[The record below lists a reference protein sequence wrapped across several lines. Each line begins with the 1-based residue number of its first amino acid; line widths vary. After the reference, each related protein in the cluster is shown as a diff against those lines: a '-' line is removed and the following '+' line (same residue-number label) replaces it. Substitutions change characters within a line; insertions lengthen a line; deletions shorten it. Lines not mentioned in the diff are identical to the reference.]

1 MDTHI
6 IEVDAR
12 FNDKVSAG
20 AKKAD
25 DALGKLED
33 QAKKTEAAVK
43 KSGKTKFDPKVS
55 TSKVDKLMQKLN
67 RFASKAKSG
76 VVVTVKALD
85 KATATLNKV
94 SFVGAKISG
103 KTFTATVKIADY
115 ATRPIRGILSALT
128 SVQALI
134 AGVAT
139 GAAVNYGAIKP
150 IQQFDQYKQAQL
162 AFSKQLGSDA
172 AAQKFMNQIDAFNL
186 QTPFN
191 SSQIIG
197 SAKQMLNMGWDVGD
211 VLPDLGTIGDWA
223 AATGTYEEGINSV
236 IRALGQM
243 RLKGRVYAEELQ
255 QMNEAG
261 VAAQKYIA
269 DYLGVSE
276 GQMLKMVE
284 AGQIGVDQAL
294 TGIMTGMK
302 EFDGIANEFANE
314 TVGGMLG
321 QIGDALSSSVV
332 RDWGEGLSE
341 GLRPGLEYFQD
352 LLGENQ
358 TELDQF
364 GNALKDFGKDVAT
377 GFSNSVIGISEK
389 LRGIITDIDFQN
401 ATIGGKIN
409 ILWDRMIA
417 QPFSEWWDASGKQMV
432 VDAGK
437 NFAGW
442 LGDGIIDGIGQF
454 AEKHPLI
461 TTLLGALGISKG
473 VQTVKGL
480 FNLGGGAGG
489 GASAVGT
496 MTVTAG
502 VVIINGATGGMP
514 GTGVGGIPWSGF
526 GGVPQIPMGG
536 GVPQIPR
543 GGKGVGTGGFAAL
556 GSQLLTATSI
566 LATKESL
573 LSAGMDIYEGWNTDG
588 KQREDAYWKGGTKV
602 AMTAGGAAIGA
613 LLGTLIPIPG
623 LGTLAGAKIGAL
635 LGSGAALL
643 TGDSAG
649 QYLSDQFDASRA
661 KNSADKAAELMGL
674 SRQGGNLEYLSNAA
688 GRATDALAYTAPSI
702 AKLAGNNVS
711 SAFRDGLTG
720 SMITAMQEAAADP
733 SVSQSVTS
741 MLNRLKPTTAQ
752 IESIAEGF
760 VAAGKAVPQSITDY
774 LANVDF
780 YTALAGGTNEFQKY
794 LDGFAL
800 TTDILAEI
808 DPTVKVNPIDPSAQ
822 IRAALSGKTTTA
834 HVGTTVIPDFL
845 YENNELDTT
854 QLGDGKN
861 VISVP
866 SVLVKPSYM
875 YSTSGFNSAL
885 LTPNNLTVSPNVTV
899 SAKYTVDAVS
909 NVFKTTL
916 GAEAAGGMVS
926 RYGLYS
932 LAEEGTPEMVIPL
945 GSHRRDRGVDLW
957 ERAGHMLGIPGFFNG
972 GIAGDEDKAVG
983 ASRYTLSEMDATG
996 DVDNSVTMTFR
1007 DIVLQINGAN
1017 GDIIEE
1023 LRARAAEAADVIA
1036 GEFVKVAR
1044 ARAQN
1049 SPRRA

>member
-1 MDTHI
+1 MDRHI
-6 IEVDAR
+6 IDVTAR
-12 FNDKVSAG
+12 FDDQLSAG

-43 KSGKTKFDPKVS
+43 KSGKTKFNPQVS

-94 SFVGAKISG
+94 SSVGAKISG

-191 SSQIIG
+191 STQIIG

-211 VLPDLGTIGDWA
+211 VLPDLGTIGNWA

-243 RLKGRVYAEELQ
+243 QLKGRVYAEELQ

-276 GQMLKMVE
+276 GKMLEMVE
-284 AGQIGVDQAL
+284 AGEVGVDQAL

-332 RDWGEGLSE
+332 RDWGDGLSD

-409 ILWDRMIA
+409 ILWDEMIA
-417 QPFSEWWDASGKQMV
+417 QPFSEWWDSSGKQMV

-461 TTLLGALGISKG
+461 TTLLGAFGISKG

-480 FNLGGGAGG
+480 FNLGGGAGS

-502 VVIINGATGGMP
+502 VVNVNGVTGGIS
-514 GTGVGGIPWSGF
+514 GTGVGGT
-526 GGVPQIPMGG
+526 PQIPAAAGG
-536 GVPQIPR
+536 AKGIAASVLSGLSNAGFIV
-543 GGKGVGTGGFAAL
+543 GGAGILDGIFDLKDAVE
-556 GSQLLTATSI
+556 AT
-566 LATKESL
+566 
-573 LSAGMDIYEGWNTDG
+573 G
-588 KQREDAYWKGGTKV
+588 KQSKDFGIKGTTKIGMV
-602 AMTAGGAAIGA
+602 GAGAAAGAAIGSA
-613 LLGTLIPIPG
+613 VPIVGTAVG
-623 LGTLAGAKIGAL
+623 AGIGA
-635 LGSGAALL
+635 GVGGIVALT

-649 QYLSDQFDASRA
+649 QWISDQFDANRA
-661 KNSADKAAELMGL
+661 KNVADKAAELMGL

-688 GRATDALAYTAPSI
+688 GLATDALAYTAPSI

-733 SVSQSVTS
+733 SVSRSVTS

-760 VAAGKAVPQSITDY
+760 TAAGKAIPQSITDY

-780 YTALAGGTNEFQKY
+780 YTALAGGTNALKNYFSGLSIDVPVDAQLDPSVQIKSVDPTTAITAVLAGKVYPAQANIMMTPNY
-794 LDGFAL
+794 LYQNTDLDPAQMGDGWDVTANPDVSVIPFYNYLTGNFNKSAL
-800 TTDILAEI
+800 T
-808 DPTVKVNPIDPSAQ
+808 PTGFSVDVPVSLRPQYNFKNANE
-822 IRAALSGKTTTA
+822 
-834 HVGTTVIPDFL
+834 VIF
-845 YENNELDTT
+845 
-854 QLGDGKN
+854 G
-861 VISVP
+861 
-866 SVLVKPSYM
+866 
-875 YSTSGFNSAL
+875 
-885 LTPNNLTVSPNVTV
+885 
-899 SAKYTVDAVS
+899 
-909 NVFKTTL
+909 

-983 ASRYTLSEMDATG
+983 ASRYALPEMDATG
-996 DVDNSVTMTFR
+996 DVDNSVTMTFG
-1007 DIVLQINGAN
+1007 DIVLQINGSN

-1044 ARAQN
+1044 AKAQN

>member
-25 DALGKLED
+25 DALEKLEG

-43 KSGKTKFDPKVS
+43 KSGKTKFDPQVS

-94 SFVGAKISG
+94 SSVGAKIAG

-223 AATGTYEEGINSV
+223 ATTGTYEEGIHSV

-243 RLKGRVYAEELQ
+243 QLKGRVYAEELQ

-276 GQMLKMVE
+276 GKMLEMVE
-284 AGQIGVDQAL
+284 AGEVGVDQAL

-341 GLRPGLEYFQD
+341 GLRPGLEYFQG

-409 ILWDRMIA
+409 ILWDEMIA
-417 QPFSEWWDASGKQMV
+417 QPFSEWWDESGKQMV

-480 FNLGGGAGG
+480 FNLGGGAGS

-502 VVIINGATGGMP
+502 VVNVNGATGGIP
-514 GTGVGGIPWSGF
+514 GAGVGGTPQIPAAAGGAKGIAASILGGLSNAGFIVGGAGILDGIFDLKDAVETTGKQSKDFGIKGTTKIGMVGAGAAAGAAIGSAVPIVGTVVGAGIGAGVGGI
-526 GGVPQIPMGG
+526 V
-536 GVPQIPR
+536 
-543 GGKGVGTGGFAAL
+543 AL
-556 GSQLLTATSI
+556 T
-566 LATKESL
+566 
-573 LSAGMDIYEGWNTDG
+573 
-588 KQREDAYWKGGTKV
+588 
-602 AMTAGGAAIGA
+602 
-613 LLGTLIPIPG
+613 
-623 LGTLAGAKIGAL
+623 
-635 LGSGAALL
+635 

-649 QYLSDQFDASRA
+649 QWISDQFDASRA

-674 SRQGGNLEYLSNAA
+674 SRHGGNLEYLSNAV
-688 GRATDALAYTAPSI
+688 GLATDALAYTAPSI

-760 VAAGKAVPQSITDY
+760 AAAGKAVPQSITDY

-780 YTALAGGTNEFQKY
+780 YTALAGGTNELQNYFSGLSIDVPVDAQLDPSVQIKSVDPTAAITAALAGKVYPAQANIMMTPNY
-794 LDGFAL
+794 LYQNTDLDPTQMGDGWDVTANPDVSVIPFYNYLTGNFNKSAL
-800 TTDILAEI
+800 T
-808 DPTVKVNPIDPSAQ
+808 P
-822 IRAALSGKTTTA
+822 
-834 HVGTTVIPDFL
+834 
-845 YENNELDTT
+845 
-854 QLGDGKN
+854 
-861 VISVP
+861 
-866 SVLVKPSYM
+866 
-875 YSTSGFNSAL
+875 SGFSVDV
-885 LTPNNLTVSPNVTV
+885 PVSLRPQYN
-899 SAKYTVDAVS
+899 
-909 NVFKTTL
+909 FKNANEVIFG

-983 ASRYTLSEMDATG
+983 ASRYALSEMDAATG
-996 DVDNSVTMTFR
+996 DVDNSVTMTFG

>member
-1 MDTHI
+1 MDRHI
-6 IEVDAR
+6 IDVTAR
-12 FNDKVSAG
+12 FDDQLSAG

-25 DALGKLED
+25 DALEKLED

-55 TSKVDKLMQKLN
+55 ISKVDKLMQKLN

-94 SFVGAKISG
+94 SSVGAKIAG

-223 AATGTYEEGINSV
+223 AATGTYEEGIHSV

-243 RLKGRVYAEELQ
+243 QLKGRVYAEELQ

-276 GQMLKMVE
+276 GKMLEMVE
-284 AGQIGVDQAL
+284 AGEVGVDQAL

-314 TVGGMLG
+314 TVCGMLG

-332 RDWGEGLSE
+332 RDWGKGLSE

-409 ILWDRMIA
+409 ILWDEMIA

-442 LGDGIIDGIGQF
+442 LGDGIVDGIGQF

-502 VVIINGATGGMP
+502 VVNVNGATGGIP
-514 GTGVGGIPWSGF
+514 GTGVGGM
-526 GGVPQIPMGG
+526 PQIPAGAGG
-536 GVPQIPR
+536 A
-543 GGKGVGTGGFAAL
+543 GTGGLAAF
-556 GSQLLTATSI
+556 GSKLLTGASA
-566 LATKESL
+566 LATGASL
-573 LSAGMDIYEGWNTDG
+573 LSAGMDIYEGWKTDG

-623 LGTLAGAKIGAL
+623 LGTLAGAKVGAL

-760 VAAGKAVPQSITDY
+760 AAAGKAVPQSITDY

-780 YTALAGGTNEFQKY
+780 YTALAGGTNELQNYFSGLSIDVPVDAQLDPSVQIKSVDPTAAITAALAGKVYPAQANIMMSPNY
-794 LDGFAL
+794 LYQNTDLDPTQMGDGWNITANPDVSVIPFYNYLTGNFNKSAL
-800 TTDILAEI
+800 T
-808 DPTVKVNPIDPSAQ
+808 P
-822 IRAALSGKTTTA
+822 
-834 HVGTTVIPDFL
+834 
-845 YENNELDTT
+845 
-854 QLGDGKN
+854 
-861 VISVP
+861 
-866 SVLVKPSYM
+866 
-875 YSTSGFNSAL
+875 SGFSVDV
-885 LTPNNLTVSPNVTV
+885 PVSLRPQYN
-899 SAKYTVDAVS
+899 
-909 NVFKTTL
+909 FKNANEVIFG

-983 ASRYTLSEMDATG
+983 VSRYALSEMDAATG
-996 DVDNSVTMTFR
+996 DVDNSVTMTFG

>member
-1 MDTHI
+1 MDRHI
-6 IEVDAR
+6 IDVTAR
-12 FNDKVSAG
+12 FDDQLSAG

-25 DALGKLED
+25 DALEKLED

-55 TSKVDKLMQKLN
+55 ISKVDKLMQKLN

-94 SFVGAKISG
+94 SSVGAKIAG

-223 AATGTYEEGINSV
+223 AATGTYEKGIHSV

-243 RLKGRVYAEELQ
+243 QLKGRVYAEELQ

-276 GQMLKMVE
+276 GKMLEMVE
-284 AGQIGVDQAL
+284 AGEVGVDQAL

-332 RDWGEGLSE
+332 RDWGKGLSE

-409 ILWDRMIA
+409 ILWDEMIA

-442 LGDGIIDGIGQF
+442 LGDGIVDGIGQF

-502 VVIINGATGGMP
+502 VVNVNGATGGIP
-514 GTGVGGIPWSGF
+514 GTGVGGM
-526 GGVPQIPMGG
+526 PQIPAGAGG
-536 GVPQIPR
+536 A
-543 GGKGVGTGGFAAL
+543 GTGGLAAF
-556 GSQLLTATSI
+556 GSKLLTGASA
-566 LATKESL
+566 LATGASL
-573 LSAGMDIYEGWNTDG
+573 LSAGMDIYEGWKTDG

-623 LGTLAGAKIGAL
+623 LGTLAGAKVGAL

-760 VAAGKAVPQSITDY
+760 AAAGKAVPQSITDY

-780 YTALAGGTNEFQKY
+780 YTALAGGTNELQNYFSGLSIDVPVDAQLDPSVQIKSVDPTAAITAALAGKVYPAQANIMMSPNY
-794 LDGFAL
+794 LYQNTDLDPTQMGDGWNITANPDVSVIPFYNYLTGNFNKSAL
-800 TTDILAEI
+800 T
-808 DPTVKVNPIDPSAQ
+808 P
-822 IRAALSGKTTTA
+822 
-834 HVGTTVIPDFL
+834 
-845 YENNELDTT
+845 
-854 QLGDGKN
+854 
-861 VISVP
+861 
-866 SVLVKPSYM
+866 
-875 YSTSGFNSAL
+875 SGFSVDV
-885 LTPNNLTVSPNVTV
+885 PVSLRPQYN
-899 SAKYTVDAVS
+899 
-909 NVFKTTL
+909 FKNANEVIFG

-983 ASRYTLSEMDATG
+983 VSRYALSEMDAATG
-996 DVDNSVTMTFR
+996 DVDNSVTMTFG

>member
-1 MDTHI
+1 MDRHI
-6 IEVDAR
+6 IDVTAR
-12 FNDKVSAG
+12 FDDQLSAG

-25 DALGKLED
+25 DALEKLED

-43 KSGKTKFDPKVS
+43 KSGKTKFNPQVS

-76 VVVTVKALD
+76 VTVTVKALD

-94 SFVGAKISG
+94 SSVGAKLAG

-243 RLKGRVYAEELQ
+243 QLKGRVYAEELQ

-294 TGIMTGMK
+294 TGIMAGMK

-409 ILWDRMIA
+409 ILWGEMIA
-417 QPFSEWWDASGKQMV
+417 QPFSEWLDSSGKQMV

-480 FNLGGGAGG
+480 FNLGGGAGS

-502 VVIINGATGGMP
+502 VVNVNGATGGIS
-514 GTGVGGIPWSGF
+514 GTGVGGM
-526 GGVPQIPMGG
+526 PQIPAAAGG
-536 GVPQIPR
+536 SKGIAASILSGLSNAGFIVGGAGILDGIFDLKDAVETTGKQSKDFGIKGTTKIGMVGAGAAAGATIGSAVPIV
-543 GGKGVGTGGFAAL
+543 GTVVGAGIGAGVGGIVAL
-556 GSQLLTATSI
+556 T
-566 LATKESL
+566 
-573 LSAGMDIYEGWNTDG
+573 
-588 KQREDAYWKGGTKV
+588 
-602 AMTAGGAAIGA
+602 
-613 LLGTLIPIPG
+613 
-623 LGTLAGAKIGAL
+623 
-635 LGSGAALL
+635 

-649 QYLSDQFDASRA
+649 QWISDQFDASRA

-674 SRQGGNLEYLSNAA
+674 SRHGGNLEYLSNAA
-688 GRATDALAYTAPSI
+688 GLATDALAYTAPSI

-720 SMITAMQEAAADP
+720 SMITAMREAASDP
-733 SVSQSVTS
+733 SVSQSLTS

-760 VAAGKAVPQSITDY
+760 AAAGKVIPQSITDY

-780 YTALAGGTNEFQKY
+780 YTALAGGTNELQNYFSGLSIDVPVDAQLDPSVQIKSVDPTAAIAAALAGKVYPAQANIMMTPNY
-794 LDGFAL
+794 LYQNTDLDPTQMGDGWDVTANPDVSVIPFYNYLTGNFNKSAL
-800 TTDILAEI
+800 T
-808 DPTVKVNPIDPSAQ
+808 P
-822 IRAALSGKTTTA
+822 
-834 HVGTTVIPDFL
+834 
-845 YENNELDTT
+845 
-854 QLGDGKN
+854 
-861 VISVP
+861 
-866 SVLVKPSYM
+866 
-875 YSTSGFNSAL
+875 SGFSVDV
-885 LTPNNLTVSPNVTV
+885 PVSLRPQYN
-899 SAKYTVDAVS
+899 
-909 NVFKTTL
+909 FKNANEVIFG

-957 ERAGHMLGIPGFFNG
+957 ERAGHMLGVPGFFNG

-983 ASRYTLSEMDATG
+983 ASRYALTEMDATG
-996 DVDNSVTMTFR
+996 DVDNSVTMTFG

>member
-1 MDTHI
+1 MDRHI
-6 IEVDAR
+6 IDVTAR
-12 FNDKVSAG
+12 FDDQLSAG

-25 DALGKLED
+25 DALEKLED

-43 KSGKTKFDPKVS
+43 KSGKTKFDPQVS

-94 SFVGAKISG
+94 SSVGAKIAG

-150 IQQFDQYKQAQL
+150 VSLSDQIKRIKMAFSTQLGGGTAAQSFLNEIYAFDKQSPFDNMQIAQQAQL
-162 AFSKQLGSDA
+162 
-172 AAQKFMNQIDAFNL
+172 
-186 QTPFN
+186 
-191 SSQIIG
+191 
-197 SAKQMLNMGWDVGD
+197 MLNTGWQRNDI
-211 VLPDLGTIGDWA
+211 LPDLENIGDWA
-223 AATGTYEEGINSV
+223 AAMGKGEAGISSV
-236 IRALGQM
+236 VIALGQM
-243 RLKGRVYAEELQ
+243 RQKGRVYAEEMLQ
-255 QMNEAG
+255 LTEAG
-261 VAAQKYIA
+261 VSGWEYLAQS
-269 DYLGVSE
+269 LGVSTAQVRE
-276 GQMLKMVE
+276 MVE
-284 AGQIGVDQAL
+284 DGAVSVDDAIKGIIGGMDEFAGTAAR
-294 TGIMTGMK
+294 T
-302 EFDGIANEFANE
+302 ANE
-314 TVGGMLG
+314 TIGGMLN
-321 QIGDALSSSVV
+321 QIGSTLKMGVV
-332 RDWGEGLSE
+332 LPWGEGLSTGFGK
-341 GLRPGLEYFQD
+341 GLQYLKDQLSD
-352 LLGENQ
+352 NQ
-358 TELDQF
+358 GQLTQF
-364 GNALKDFGKDVAT
+364 GEQAKQ
-377 GFSNSVIGISEK
+377 IGIQIGNAFSDFAIV
-389 LRGIITDIDFQN
+389 GIDKVKNILSDPEFQN
-401 ATIGGKIN
+401 LSIGGKIQFA
-409 ILWDRMIA
+409 WDEMIA
-417 QPFSEWWDASGKQMV
+417 QPFSEWWDSSGKQMV

-480 FNLGGGAGG
+480 FNLGGGAGS

-502 VVIINGATGGMP
+502 VVNVNGATGGIP
-514 GTGVGGIPWSGF
+514 GTGVDGM
-526 GGVPQIPMGG
+526 PQIPA
-536 GVPQIPR
+536 
-543 GGKGVGTGGFAAL
+543 GVGGAKGISA
-556 GSQLLTATSI
+556 SI
-566 LATKESL
+566 LGG
-573 LSAGMDIYEGWNTDG
+573 LSNAGFIVGGAGILDGIFDLKDAVETTG
-588 KQREDAYWKGGTKV
+588 KQSKDFGIKGTTKIGMV
-602 AMTAGGAAIGA
+602 GAGAAAGAAIGSA
-613 LLGTLIPIPG
+613 VPIVGTVVG
-623 LGTLAGAKIGAL
+623 AGIGA
-635 LGSGAALL
+635 GVGGIVALT

-760 VAAGKAVPQSITDY
+760 AAAGKVIPQSITDY

-780 YTALAGGTNEFQKY
+780 YTALAGGTNELQNYFSGLSIDVPVDARLDPSVQIKSVDPTAAITAALAGKVYPAQANIMMTPNY
-794 LDGFAL
+794 LYQNTDLDPTQMGDGWDVTANPDVSVIPFYNYLTGNFNKSAL
-800 TTDILAEI
+800 T
-808 DPTVKVNPIDPSAQ
+808 P
-822 IRAALSGKTTTA
+822 
-834 HVGTTVIPDFL
+834 
-845 YENNELDTT
+845 
-854 QLGDGKN
+854 
-861 VISVP
+861 
-866 SVLVKPSYM
+866 
-875 YSTSGFNSAL
+875 SGFSVDV
-885 LTPNNLTVSPNVTV
+885 PVSLRPQYN
-899 SAKYTVDAVS
+899 
-909 NVFKTTL
+909 FKNANEVIFG

-983 ASRYTLSEMDATG
+983 ASRYALPEMDAAG
-996 DVDNSVTMTFR
+996 DVDNSVTMTFG

>member
-1 MDTHI
+1 MDRHI
-6 IEVDAR
+6 IDVTAR
-12 FNDKVSAG
+12 FDDQLSAG

-25 DALGKLED
+25 DALEKLED

-94 SFVGAKISG
+94 SSVGAKIAG
-103 KTFTATVKIADY
+103 KTFTATVKITDY

-128 SVQALI
+128 SMQALI

-150 IQQFDQYKQAQL
+150 VSLSDQIKRMKMAFSTQLGGGTAAQFFLNEIYAFDKQSPFNTMQIAQQAQL
-162 AFSKQLGSDA
+162 
-172 AAQKFMNQIDAFNL
+172 
-186 QTPFN
+186 
-191 SSQIIG
+191 
-197 SAKQMLNMGWDVGD
+197 MLNTGWQRNDI
-211 VLPDLGTIGDWA
+211 LPDLENIGDWA
-223 AATGTYEEGINSV
+223 AAIGKGEAGISSV
-236 IRALGQM
+236 VMALGQM
-243 RLKGRVYAEELQ
+243 RLKGRVYAEEMLQ
-255 QMNEAG
+255 LTEAG
-261 VAAQKYIA
+261 VSGWEYLAQS
-269 DYLGVSE
+269 LGVSTA
-276 GQMLKMVE
+276 QVHDMVE
-284 AGQIGVDQAL
+284 AGAVSVDDAIKGIIG
-294 TGIMTGMK
+294 GMD
-302 EFDGIANEFANE
+302 EFAGMAARTANE
-314 TVGGMLG
+314 TIGGMLD
-321 QIGDALSSSVV
+321 QIGSTLKMGIVLP
-332 RDWGEGLSE
+332 WGEGLSTGFGK
-341 GLRPGLEYFQD
+341 GLQYLKDQLSD
-352 LLGENQ
+352 NQ
-358 TELDQF
+358 GQLTQF
-364 GNALKDFGKDVAT
+364 GEQAKQ
-377 GFSNSVIGISEK
+377 IGIQIGNVFSDFAID
-389 LRGIITDIDFQN
+389 GIDKVKSILSDPEFQN
-401 ATIGGKIN
+401 LSIGGKIQFA
-409 ILWDRMIA
+409 WDEMIA

-480 FNLGGGAGG
+480 FNLGGGAGSG
-489 GASAVGT
+489 DSAVGT
-496 MTVTAG
+496 MSVTAG
-502 VVIINGATGGMP
+502 VVNVNGVTGGIP
-514 GTGVGGIPWSGF
+514 GTGVGGT
-526 GGVPQIPMGG
+526 PQIPAAAGG
-536 GVPQIPR
+536 A
-543 GGKGVGTGGFAAL
+543 KGIAA
-556 GSQLLTATSI
+556 SI
-566 LATKESL
+566 LSG
-573 LSAGMDIYEGWNTDG
+573 LSNAGFIVGGAGILDGIFDLKDALETTG
-588 KQREDAYWKGGTKV
+588 KQSKDFGIKGTTKIGMV
-602 AMTAGGAAIGA
+602 GAGAAAGAAIGSA
-613 LLGTLIPIPG
+613 VPIVGTVVG
-623 LGTLAGAKIGAL
+623 AGIGA
-635 LGSGAALL
+635 GVGGIVALT

-649 QYLSDQFDASRA
+649 QWISDQFDASRA

-674 SRQGGNLEYLSNAA
+674 SHQGGNLEYLSNAA
-688 GRATDALAYTAPSI
+688 GLATDALAYTAPSI

-711 SAFRDGLTG
+711 IAFRDGLTG

-760 VAAGKAVPQSITDY
+760 AAAGKAIPQSITDY

-780 YTALAGGTNEFQKY
+780 YTALAGGTNELQNYFSGLSIDVPVDAQLDPSVQIKSVDPTAAITAALAGKVYPAQANIMMSPNY
-794 LDGFAL
+794 LYQNTDLDPTQMGDGWDVTANPDVSVIPFYSYLTGNFSKSAL
-800 TTDILAEI
+800 T
-808 DPTVKVNPIDPSAQ
+808 P
-822 IRAALSGKTTTA
+822 
-834 HVGTTVIPDFL
+834 
-845 YENNELDTT
+845 
-854 QLGDGKN
+854 
-861 VISVP
+861 
-866 SVLVKPSYM
+866 
-875 YSTSGFNSAL
+875 SGFSVDV
-885 LTPNNLTVSPNVTV
+885 PVSLRPQYN
-899 SAKYTVDAVS
+899 
-909 NVFKTTL
+909 FKNANEVIFG

-957 ERAGHMLGIPGFFNG
+957 ERAGHMLGVPGFFNG
-972 GIAGDEDKAVG
+972 GIAGDEHKAVG
-983 ASRYTLSEMDATG
+983 ASRYALPEMDATG
-996 DVDNSVTMTFR
+996 DVDNSVTMTFG

>member
-25 DALGKLED
+25 DALEKLED

-43 KSGKTKFDPKVS
+43 KSGKTKFAPQVS

-94 SFVGAKISG
+94 SSVGAKIAG

-191 SSQIIG
+191 STQIIG

-223 AATGTYEEGINSV
+223 AATGTYEEGIYSV

-294 TGIMTGMK
+294 TGIITGMK

-332 RDWGEGLSE
+332 RDWGKGLSE

-409 ILWDRMIA
+409 ILWDEMIA

-480 FNLGGGAGG
+480 FNLGGGAGSG
-489 GASAVGT
+489 DSAVGT
-496 MTVTAG
+496 MSVTAG
-502 VVIINGATGGMP
+502 VVNVNGVTGGIP
-514 GTGVGGIPWSGF
+514 GTGVGG
-526 GGVPQIPMGG
+526 VPQISAAAGG
-536 GVPQIPR
+536 A
-543 GGKGVGTGGFAAL
+543 KGIAA
-556 GSQLLTATSI
+556 SI
-566 LATKESL
+566 LGG
-573 LSAGMDIYEGWNTDG
+573 LSNAGFIVGGAGILDGIFDLKDALETTG
-588 KQREDAYWKGGTKV
+588 KQSKDFGIKGTTKIGMV
-602 AMTAGGAAIGA
+602 GAGAAAGAAIGSA
-613 LLGTLIPIPG
+613 VPIVGTVVG
-623 LGTLAGAKIGAL
+623 AGIGA
-635 LGSGAALL
+635 GVGGIVALT

-649 QYLSDQFDASRA
+649 QWISDQFDASRA

-688 GRATDALAYTAPSI
+688 GLATDALAYTAPSI

-711 SAFRDGLTG
+711 SAFSDGLTG

-760 VAAGKAVPQSITDY
+760 TAAGKAIPQSITDY

-780 YTALAGGTNEFQKY
+780 YTALAGGTNELQNYFSGLSIDVPVDAQLDPSVQIKSVDPTAAITAALAGKVYPAQANIMMSPNY
-794 LDGFAL
+794 LYQNTDLDPTQMGDGWDVTANPDVSVIPFYSYLTGNFSKSAL
-800 TTDILAEI
+800 T
-808 DPTVKVNPIDPSAQ
+808 P
-822 IRAALSGKTTTA
+822 
-834 HVGTTVIPDFL
+834 
-845 YENNELDTT
+845 
-854 QLGDGKN
+854 
-861 VISVP
+861 
-866 SVLVKPSYM
+866 
-875 YSTSGFNSAL
+875 SGFSVDV
-885 LTPNNLTVSPNVTV
+885 PVSLRPQYN
-899 SAKYTVDAVS
+899 
-909 NVFKTTL
+909 FKNANEVIFG

-957 ERAGHMLGIPGFFNG
+957 ERAGHMLGVPGFFNG

-983 ASRYTLSEMDATG
+983 ASRYALPEMDAAG
-996 DVDNSVTMTFR
+996 DVDNSVTMTFG

>member
-1 MDTHI
+1 MDRHI
-6 IEVDAR
+6 IDVTAR
-12 FNDKVSAG
+12 FDDQLSAG

-25 DALGKLED
+25 DALEKLED

-94 SFVGAKISG
+94 SSVGAKIAG

-191 SSQIIG
+191 STQIIG

-223 AATGTYEEGINSV
+223 AATGTYEEGIYSV

-276 GQMLKMVE
+276 GQMLKMIE

-294 TGIMTGMK
+294 TGIITGMK

-332 RDWGEGLSE
+332 RDWGKGLSE

-409 ILWDRMIA
+409 ILWDEMIA

-461 TTLLGALGISKG
+461 TTLLGAFGISKG

-489 GASAVGT
+489 GASAIGT
-496 MTVTAG
+496 MTVIAG
-502 VVIINGATGGMP
+502 VVNVNGVTGGIS
-514 GTGVGGIPWSGF
+514 GTGVGGT
-526 GGVPQIPMGG
+526 PQIPAAAGG
-536 GVPQIPR
+536 AKGIAASVLSGLSNAGFIV
-543 GGKGVGTGGFAAL
+543 GGAGILDGIFDLKDAVE
-556 GSQLLTATSI
+556 AT
-566 LATKESL
+566 
-573 LSAGMDIYEGWNTDG
+573 G
-588 KQREDAYWKGGTKV
+588 KQSKDFGIKGTTKIGMV
-602 AMTAGGAAIGA
+602 GAGAAAGAAIGSA
-613 LLGTLIPIPG
+613 VPIVGTVVG
-623 LGTLAGAKIGAL
+623 AGIGA
-635 LGSGAALL
+635 GVGGIVALT

-649 QYLSDQFDASRA
+649 QWTSDQFDASRA

-688 GRATDALAYTAPSI
+688 GLATDALAYTAPSI

-720 SMITAMQEAAADP
+720 SVITAMQEAAADP
-733 SVSQSVTS
+733 SVSRSVTS

-760 VAAGKAVPQSITDY
+760 TAAGKAIPQSITDY

-780 YTALAGGTNEFQKY
+780 YTALAGGTNALKNYFSGLSIDVPVDAQLDPSVQIKSVDPTTAITAALAGKVYPAQANIMMTPNY
-794 LDGFAL
+794 LYQNTDLDPTQMGDGWDVTANPDVSVIPFYNYLTGNFNKSAL
-800 TTDILAEI
+800 T
-808 DPTVKVNPIDPSAQ
+808 P
-822 IRAALSGKTTTA
+822 
-834 HVGTTVIPDFL
+834 
-845 YENNELDTT
+845 
-854 QLGDGKN
+854 
-861 VISVP
+861 
-866 SVLVKPSYM
+866 
-875 YSTSGFNSAL
+875 SGFSVDV
-885 LTPNNLTVSPNVTV
+885 PVSLRPQYN
-899 SAKYTVDAVS
+899 
-909 NVFKTTL
+909 FKNANEVIFG

-983 ASRYTLSEMDATG
+983 ASRYALPEMDAAG
-996 DVDNSVTMTFR
+996 DVDNSVTMTFG
-1007 DIVLQINGAN
+1007 DIVLQINGSN

-1044 ARAQN
+1044 AQAQN

>member
-1 MDTHI
+1 MDRHI
-6 IEVDAR
+6 IDVTAR
-12 FNDKVSAG
+12 FDDQLSAG

-25 DALGKLED
+25 DALEKLED

-43 KSGKTKFDPKVS
+43 KSGKTKFDPQVS

-94 SFVGAKISG
+94 SSVGAKISG

-150 IQQFDQYKQAQL
+150 VSLSDQIKRMKM
-162 AFSKQLGSDA
+162 AFSTQLGGDA
-172 AAQKFMNQIDAFNL
+172 AAQSFLNEIYAFDKQSPFDTMQIAQRAQL
-186 QTPFN
+186 
-191 SSQIIG
+191 
-197 SAKQMLNMGWDVGD
+197 MLNTGWQRNDI
-211 VLPDLGTIGDWA
+211 LPDLENIGDWA
-223 AATGTYEEGINSV
+223 AAMGKGETGISSV
-236 IRALGQM
+236 VIALGQM
-243 RLKGRVYAEELQ
+243 RQKGRVYAEEMLQ
-255 QMNEAG
+255 LTEAG
-261 VAAQKYIA
+261 VSGWEYLAQS
-269 DYLGVSE
+269 LGVSTAQVRE
-276 GQMLKMVE
+276 MVE
-284 AGQIGVDQAL
+284 DGAVSVDDAIKGIIGGMDEFAGTAAR
-294 TGIMTGMK
+294 T
-302 EFDGIANEFANE
+302 ANE
-314 TVGGMLG
+314 TIGGMLD
-321 QIGDALSSSVV
+321 QIGSTLKMGVV
-332 RDWGEGLSE
+332 LPWGEGLSTGFGK
-341 GLRPGLEYFQD
+341 GLQYLKDQLSD
-352 LLGENQ
+352 NQ
-358 TELDQF
+358 GQLTQF
-364 GNALKDFGKDVAT
+364 GEQAKQ
-377 GFSNSVIGISEK
+377 IGIQIGNAFSDFAID
-389 LRGIITDIDFQN
+389 GIDKVKSILSDPEFQN
-401 ATIGGKIN
+401 LSIGGKIQFA
-409 ILWDRMIA
+409 WDKMIA

-442 LGDGIIDGIGQF
+442 LGDGIVDGIGQF

-480 FNLGGGAGG
+480 FNLGGGAGS

-502 VVIINGATGGMP
+502 VVNINGATGGIP
-514 GTGVGGIPWSGF
+514 GTGVGGT
-526 GGVPQIPMGG
+526 PQIPAAAGG
-536 GVPQIPR
+536 A
-543 GGKGVGTGGFAAL
+543 GTGGLAAF
-556 GSQLLTATSI
+556 GSKLLTGASA
-566 LATKESL
+566 LATGASL
-573 LSAGMDIYEGWNTDG
+573 LSAGMDIYEGWKTDG

-623 LGTLAGAKIGAL
+623 LGTLAGAKVGAL

-760 VAAGKAVPQSITDY
+760 AAAGKAVPQSITDY

-780 YTALAGGTNEFQKY
+780 YTALAGGTNELQNYFSGLSIDVPVDAQLDPSVQIKSVDPTAAITAALAGKVYPAQANIMMTSNY
-794 LDGFAL
+794 LYQNTDLDPTQMGDGWDVTANPDVSVIPFYNYMTGNFNKSALTPSGFAVDVPVSL
-800 TTDILAEI
+800 RPQYNFKNANE
-808 DPTVKVNPIDPSAQ
+808 
-822 IRAALSGKTTTA
+822 
-834 HVGTTVIPDFL
+834 VIF
-845 YENNELDTT
+845 
-854 QLGDGKN
+854 G
-861 VISVP
+861 
-866 SVLVKPSYM
+866 
-875 YSTSGFNSAL
+875 
-885 LTPNNLTVSPNVTV
+885 
-899 SAKYTVDAVS
+899 
-909 NVFKTTL
+909 

-972 GIAGDEDKAVG
+972 GVAGDEDKAVG
-983 ASRYTLSEMDATG
+983 ASRYALPEMDATG
-996 DVDNSVTMTFR
+996 DVDNSVTMTFG

>member
-25 DALGKLED
+25 DALEKLED

-43 KSGKTKFDPKVS
+43 KSGRTKFDPQVS

-94 SFVGAKISG
+94 SSVGAKIAG

-191 SSQIIG
+191 STQIIG

-223 AATGTYEEGINSV
+223 AATGTYEEGIYSV

-294 TGIMTGMK
+294 TGIITGMK

-332 RDWGEGLSE
+332 RDWGKGLSE

-409 ILWDRMIA
+409 ILWDEMIA

-480 FNLGGGAGG
+480 FNLGGGAGSG
-489 GASAVGT
+489 DSAVGT
-496 MTVTAG
+496 MSVTAG
-502 VVIINGATGGMP
+502 VVNVNGVTGGIP
-514 GTGVGGIPWSGF
+514 GTGVS
-526 GGVPQIPMGG
+526 GVPQISAAAGG
-536 GVPQIPR
+536 A
-543 GGKGVGTGGFAAL
+543 KGIAA
-556 GSQLLTATSI
+556 SI
-566 LATKESL
+566 LGG
-573 LSAGMDIYEGWNTDG
+573 LSNAGFIVGGAGILDGIFDLKDALETTG
-588 KQREDAYWKGGTKV
+588 KQSKDFGIKGTTKIGMV
-602 AMTAGGAAIGA
+602 GAGAAAGAAIGSA
-613 LLGTLIPIPG
+613 VPIVGTVVG
-623 LGTLAGAKIGAL
+623 AGIGA
-635 LGSGAALL
+635 GVGGIVALT

-649 QYLSDQFDASRA
+649 QWISDQFDASRA

-688 GRATDALAYTAPSI
+688 GLATDALAYTAPSI

-760 VAAGKAVPQSITDY
+760 AAAGKVVPQSITDY

-780 YTALAGGTNEFQKY
+780 YTALAGGTNELQNYFSGLSIDVPVDAQLDPSVQIKSVDPTAAITAALAGKVYPAQANIMMSPNY
-794 LDGFAL
+794 LYQNTDLDPTQMGDGWDVTANPDVSVIPFYSYLTGNFSKSAL
-800 TTDILAEI
+800 T
-808 DPTVKVNPIDPSAQ
+808 P
-822 IRAALSGKTTTA
+822 
-834 HVGTTVIPDFL
+834 
-845 YENNELDTT
+845 
-854 QLGDGKN
+854 
-861 VISVP
+861 
-866 SVLVKPSYM
+866 
-875 YSTSGFNSAL
+875 SGFSVDV
-885 LTPNNLTVSPNVTV
+885 PVSLRPQYN
-899 SAKYTVDAVS
+899 
-909 NVFKTTL
+909 FKNANEVIFG

-972 GIAGDEDKAVG
+972 GIAGDEDKSVG
-983 ASRYTLSEMDATG
+983 ASRYALPEMDAAG
-996 DVDNSVTMTFR
+996 DVDNSVTMTFG

>member
-1 MDTHI
+1 MDRHI
-6 IEVDAR
+6 IDVTAR
-12 FNDKVSAG
+12 FDDQLSAG

-25 DALGKLED
+25 DALEKLED

-43 KSGKTKFDPKVS
+43 KSGKTKFDPQVS
-55 TSKVDKLMQKLN
+55 TSKVDKMMQKLN

-94 SFVGAKISG
+94 SSVGAKIAG

-243 RLKGRVYAEELQ
+243 QLKGRVYAEELQ

-276 GQMLKMVE
+276 GKMLEMVE
-284 AGQIGVDQAL
+284 AGEVGVDQAL

-314 TVGGMLG
+314 TVGGMLS

-332 RDWGEGLSE
+332 RDWGKGLSE

-409 ILWDRMIA
+409 ILWDEMIA

-502 VVIINGATGGMP
+502 VVNVNGATGGIS
-514 GTGVGGIPWSGF
+514 GTSVDGTPQISAAAGGAKGIAASILGGLSNAGFIVGGAGILDGIFDLKDAVETTGKQSKDFGIKGTTKIGMVGAGAAAGAAIGSAVPIVGTVVGAGIGAGVGGI
-526 GGVPQIPMGG
+526 V
-536 GVPQIPR
+536 
-543 GGKGVGTGGFAAL
+543 AL
-556 GSQLLTATSI
+556 T
-566 LATKESL
+566 
-573 LSAGMDIYEGWNTDG
+573 
-588 KQREDAYWKGGTKV
+588 
-602 AMTAGGAAIGA
+602 
-613 LLGTLIPIPG
+613 
-623 LGTLAGAKIGAL
+623 
-635 LGSGAALL
+635 

-649 QYLSDQFDASRA
+649 QWISDQFDASRA

-688 GRATDALAYTAPSI
+688 GLATDALAYTAPSI

-760 VAAGKAVPQSITDY
+760 AAAGKAIPQSITDY

-780 YTALAGGTNEFQKY
+780 YTALSAGTKDFQRY

-899 SAKYTVDAVS
+899 SARYTVDAVS
-909 NVFKTTL
+909 NVLKTTL

-983 ASRYTLSEMDATG
+983 ASRYALPEMDATG
-996 DVDNSVTMTFR
+996 DVDNSVTMTFG

>member
-1 MDTHI
+1 MDRHI
-6 IEVDAR
+6 IDVTAR
-12 FNDKVSAG
+12 FDDQLSAG

-25 DALGKLED
+25 DALEKLED

-94 SFVGAKISG
+94 NSVGAKIAG

-172 AAQKFMNQIDAFNL
+172 DAQKFMNQIDAFNL

-191 SSQIIG
+191 STQIIG
-197 SAKQMLNMGWDVGD
+197 AAKQMLNMGWDVGD

-243 RLKGRVYAEELQ
+243 QLKGRVYAEELQ

-276 GQMLKMVE
+276 GKMLEMVE
-284 AGQIGVDQAL
+284 AGEVGVDQAL

-409 ILWDRMIA
+409 ILWDEMIA

-480 FNLGGGAGG
+480 LNFGGGAGS

-502 VVIINGATGGMP
+502 VVNINGATGGIP
-514 GTGVGGIPWSGF
+514 GTSVGGM
-526 GGVPQIPMGG
+526 PQIPAGAGG
-536 GVPQIPR
+536 A
-543 GGKGVGTGGFAAL
+543 GTGGLAAF
-556 GSQLLTATSI
+556 GSKLLTGASA
-566 LATKESL
+566 LATGASL

-649 QYLSDQFDASRA
+649 QWISDQFDASRA

-688 GRATDALAYTAPSI
+688 GLATDALAYTAPSI

-711 SAFRDGLTG
+711 SAFSDGLTG

-760 VAAGKAVPQSITDY
+760 AAAGKAVPQSITDY

-957 ERAGHMLGIPGFFNG
+957 ERAGHMLGVPGFFNG

-983 ASRYTLSEMDATG
+983 ASRYALPEMDATG
-996 DVDNSVTMTFR
+996 DVYNSVTVSLGGVSIQVT
-1007 DIVLQINGAN
+1007 GAS
-1017 GDIIEE
+1017 GDVIEE
-1023 LRARAAEAADVIA
+1023 IRARAAEAADIVA

>member
-1 MDTHI
+1 MDRHI
-6 IEVDAR
+6 IDVTAR
-12 FNDKVSAG
+12 FDDQLSAG

-25 DALGKLED
+25 DALERLED
-33 QAKKTEAAVK
+33 QAKKTQAAVK
-43 KSGKTKFDPKVS
+43 KSGKTKFDPQVS

-94 SFVGAKISG
+94 NSVGAKIAG

-191 SSQIIG
+191 STQIIG
-197 SAKQMLNMGWDVGD
+197 SAKQMLNMGWDASN
-211 VLPDLGTIGDWA
+211 VLSDLGTIGDWA
-223 AATGTYEEGINSV
+223 AATGTYEEGIHSV

-243 RLKGRVYAEELQ
+243 QLKGRVYAEELQ

-276 GQMLKMVE
+276 GKMLEMVE
-284 AGQIGVDQAL
+284 AGEVGVDQAL

-332 RDWGEGLSE
+332 RDWGKGLSE

-409 ILWDRMIA
+409 ILWDEMIA
-417 QPFSEWWDASGKQMV
+417 QPFSEWWDSSGKQMV

-442 LGDGIIDGIGQF
+442 LGDGIVDGIGQF

-480 FNLGGGAGG
+480 FNLGGGAGS
-489 GASAVGT
+489 GAAAVGT

-502 VVIINGATGGMP
+502 VVNVNGATGGIP
-514 GTGVGGIPWSGF
+514 GAGVGGTSQIPAAAGGAKGIAASILGGLSNAGFIVGGAGILDGIFDLKDAAETTGKQSKDFGIKGTTKIGMVGAGAAAGAAIGSAVPIVGTVVGAGIGAGVGGI
-526 GGVPQIPMGG
+526 V
-536 GVPQIPR
+536 
-543 GGKGVGTGGFAAL
+543 AL
-556 GSQLLTATSI
+556 T
-566 LATKESL
+566 
-573 LSAGMDIYEGWNTDG
+573 
-588 KQREDAYWKGGTKV
+588 
-602 AMTAGGAAIGA
+602 
-613 LLGTLIPIPG
+613 
-623 LGTLAGAKIGAL
+623 
-635 LGSGAALL
+635 

-649 QYLSDQFDASRA
+649 QWISDQFDASRA

-760 VAAGKAVPQSITDY
+760 AAAGKAVPQSITDY

-780 YTALAGGTNEFQKY
+780 YTALAGGTNELQNYFSGLSIDVPVDAQLDPSVQIKSVDPTAAITAALAGKVYPAQANIMMTPNY
-794 LDGFAL
+794 LYQNTDLDPTQMGDGWNITANPDVSVIPFYNYMTGNFNKSAL
-800 TTDILAEI
+800 T
-808 DPTVKVNPIDPSAQ
+808 PTGFSVDVPVSLRPQYNFKNANE
-822 IRAALSGKTTTA
+822 
-834 HVGTTVIPDFL
+834 VIF
-845 YENNELDTT
+845 
-854 QLGDGKN
+854 G
-861 VISVP
+861 
-866 SVLVKPSYM
+866 
-875 YSTSGFNSAL
+875 
-885 LTPNNLTVSPNVTV
+885 
-899 SAKYTVDAVS
+899 
-909 NVFKTTL
+909 

-957 ERAGHMLGIPGFFNG
+957 ERTGHMLGIPGFFNG

-983 ASRYTLSEMDATG
+983 ASRYALSEMDAAG
-996 DVDNSVTMTFR
+996 DVDNSVAMTFG

>member
-25 DALGKLED
+25 DALEKLED

-94 SFVGAKISG
+94 GSIGAKISG

-223 AATGTYEEGINSV
+223 AATGTYEEGIHSV

-243 RLKGRVYAEELQ
+243 QLKGRVYAEELQ

-276 GQMLKMVE
+276 GKMLEMVE
-284 AGQIGVDQAL
+284 AGEVGVDQAL

-409 ILWDRMIA
+409 ILWDEMIA
-417 QPFSEWWDASGKQMV
+417 QPFSEWWDESGKQMV

-502 VVIINGATGGMP
+502 VVNVNGATGGIP
-514 GTGVGGIPWSGF
+514 GAGVGGT
-526 GGVPQIPMGG
+526 PQIPAGAG
-536 GVPQIPR
+536 AA
-543 GGKGVGTGGFAAL
+543 GTGGLAAF
-556 GSQLLTATSI
+556 GSKLLTGASA
-566 LATKESL
+566 LATGANL
-573 LSAGMDIYEGWNTDG
+573 LSAGMDIYKGWNADG
-588 KQREDAYWKGGTKV
+588 KQREDSYWKGGTKV

-674 SRQGGNLEYLSNAA
+674 SRHGGNLEYLSNAA
-688 GRATDALAYTAPSI
+688 GRATDALAYTTPSI

-760 VAAGKAVPQSITDY
+760 AAAGKAVPQSITDY

-780 YTALAGGTNEFQKY
+780 YTALAGGTNELQNYFSGLSIDVPVDAQLDPSVQIKSVDPTAAIAAALVGKVYPAQANIMMTPNY
-794 LDGFAL
+794 LYQNTDLDPTQMGDGWDVTANPDVSVIPFYNYLTGNFNKSAL
-800 TTDILAEI
+800 T
-808 DPTVKVNPIDPSAQ
+808 P
-822 IRAALSGKTTTA
+822 
-834 HVGTTVIPDFL
+834 
-845 YENNELDTT
+845 
-854 QLGDGKN
+854 
-861 VISVP
+861 
-866 SVLVKPSYM
+866 
-875 YSTSGFNSAL
+875 SGFSVDV
-885 LTPNNLTVSPNVTV
+885 PVSLRPQYN
-899 SAKYTVDAVS
+899 
-909 NVFKTTL
+909 FKNANEVIFG

-957 ERAGHMLGIPGFFNG
+957 ERAGHMLGVPGFFNG

-983 ASRYTLSEMDATG
+983 ASRYALSEMDATG
-996 DVDNSVTMTFR
+996 DVDNSVTMTFG

-1023 LRARAAEAADVIA
+1023 LRTRAAEAADVIA